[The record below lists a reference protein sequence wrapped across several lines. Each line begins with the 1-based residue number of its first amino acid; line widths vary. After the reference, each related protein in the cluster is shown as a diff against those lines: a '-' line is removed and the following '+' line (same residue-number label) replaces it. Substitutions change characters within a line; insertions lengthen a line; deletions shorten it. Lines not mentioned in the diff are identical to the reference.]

1 MICAG
6 QWGCHRIYEMAVELR
21 TRTLGSSCGSGCR
34 PLAPHSKIKKVILP
48 CHFVFRAP
56 RASMEMVEYHQI
68 KKKNFF

>member
-34 PLAPHSKIKKVILP
+34 PVILP